1 MKEKLSFRHMLRLM
15 RYYWR
20 TEKHLY
26 LRLYLGLIGI
36 YVFLSL
42 FSWILCRFFSP
53 SQMSGIFM
61 IFNFEWI
68 FWGFIL
74 ISMAHMF
81 SSLETK
87 QHATTFLSLPAN
99 NLEKFISRVVYVT
112 LGIWLLAFAARI
124 TANFIGATLL
134 IFDTLFMNGEW
145 TLSQIFYYRI
155 LPGTW
160 SVFFLNYGPTF
171 ILGFLQYVFWVS
183 LFALWPW
190 SLFTLFGILF
200 RRHGWLWAIP
210 VLFVGV
216 FIAYLIFEIGID
228 KTWAR
233 EHEGLVQTLFAAFI
247 LLPSAF
253 NYWLS
258 YRCFRRAQVI
268 TDKPTRL

>member
-1 MKEKLSFRHMLRLM
+1 MKEKLSFRHMLQLV

-26 LRLYLGLIGI
+26 LRLYLGLVGI

-42 FSWILCRFFSP
+42 FSWILCHFLSP
-53 SQMSGIFM
+53 SQMGGIFM
-61 IFNFEWI
+61 IFNFEWV

-87 QHATTFLSLPAN
+87 QRATTLLTLPAN
-99 NLEKFISRVVYVT
+99 NLEKFVTRVVYVT

-124 TANFIGATLL
+124 TANFIGAIPQL
-134 IFDTLFMNGEW
+134 FDTLVMNGEW

-171 ILGFLQYVFWVS
+171 ILGFLKYVLWVS
-183 LFALWPW
+183 LLALWPW

-216 FIAYLIFEIGID
+216 FAAYLIFDVVFDG
-228 KTWAR
+228 TFTR
-233 EHEGLVQTLFAAFI
+233 EHEGLVRSLFAAFI

-253 NYWLS
+253 NYWLG

>member
-1 MKEKLSFRHMLRLM
+1 MKEKLSFRHMLQLV

-26 LRLYLGLIGI
+26 LRLYLGLVGI

-61 IFNFEWI
+61 ILNFEWV

-87 QHATTFLSLPAN
+87 QRATTLLTLPAN
-99 NLEKFISRVVYVT
+99 NLEKFVTRVVYVT

-171 ILGFLQYVFWVS
+171 ILGFLKYVLWVS
-183 LFALWPW
+183 LLALWPW

-216 FIAYLIFEIGID
+216 FIAYLIFDVVFDG
-228 KTWAR
+228 TFTR
-233 EHEGLVQTLFAAFI
+233 EHEGLVRSLFAAFI

-253 NYWLS
+253 NYWLG

>member
-1 MKEKLSFRHMLRLM
+1 MKEKLSFRHMLQLV

-26 LRLYLGLIGI
+26 LRLYLGLVGI
-36 YVFLSL
+36 YFFLSL

-61 IFNFEWI
+61 IFNFEWV

-87 QHATTFLSLPAN
+87 QRATTLLTLPAN
-99 NLEKFISRVVYVT
+99 NLEKFVTRVVYVT

-171 ILGFLQYVFWVS
+171 ILGFLKYVLWVS
-183 LFALWPW
+183 LLALWPW

-216 FIAYLIFEIGID
+216 FAAYLIFDVVFDG
-228 KTWAR
+228 TFTR
-233 EHEGLVQTLFAAFI
+233 EHEVLVRTLFAAFI

-258 YRCFRRAQVI
+258 YRCFRRAQVV
-268 TDKPTRL
+268 TNKPTRL

>member
-1 MKEKLSFRHMLRLM
+1 MKEKISFRHMLQLV

-26 LRLYLGLIGI
+26 LRLYLGLVGI

-42 FSWILCRFFSP
+42 FSRILSRFLSP
-53 SQMSGIFM
+53 SQMGGIFM
-61 IFNFEWI
+61 IFNFEWV

-87 QHATTFLSLPAN
+87 QRATTFLSLPAN

-112 LGIWLLAFAARI
+112 LGIWLLAFAARV
-124 TANFIGATLL
+124 TANLIGAIPQL
-134 IFDTLFMNGEW
+134 FDTLFMNGEW

-171 ILGFLQYVFWVS
+171 ILGFLKYVLWVS
-183 LFALWPW
+183 LLALWPW

-200 RRHGWLWAIP
+200 RRNGWLWAIP

-216 FIAYLIFEIGID
+216 FIAYLIFDVVFDGSF
-228 KTWAR
+228 TR
-233 EHEGLVQTLFAAFI
+233 EHEGLVQALFAAFI

-253 NYWLS
+253 NYWLG

>member
-1 MKEKLSFRHMLRLM
+1 MKEKLSFRHMLQLV

-26 LRLYLGLIGI
+26 LRLYLGLVGI
-36 YVFLSL
+36 YFFLSL
-42 FSWILCRFFSP
+42 FSWILCRFLSP
-53 SQMSGIFM
+53 SQMGGIFM
-61 IFNFEWI
+61 IFNFEWV

-87 QHATTFLSLPAN
+87 QRATTLLTLPAN
-99 NLEKFISRVVYVT
+99 NLEKFVTRVVYVT

-171 ILGFLQYVFWVS
+171 ILGFLKYVLWVS
-183 LFALWPW
+183 LLALWPW

-200 RRHGWLWAIP
+200 RRNGWLWAIP
-210 VLFVGV
+210 VLFVGA
-216 FIAYLIFEIGID
+216 FIAYLIFEVAID
-228 KTWAR
+228 GTWAR
-233 EHEGLVQTLFAAFI
+233 EHEGLVRTLFAAFI
-247 LLPSAF
+247 LVPSAF

>member
-1 MKEKLSFRHMLRLM
+1 MKEKLSFRHMLQLV

-26 LRLYLGLIGI
+26 LRLYLGLVGI
-36 YVFLSL
+36 YLFLS
-42 FSWILCRFFSP
+42 ILSFILARFFSP

-61 IFNFEWI
+61 IFNTEWI

-87 QHATTFLSLPAN
+87 QRATTLLTLPAS
-99 NLEKFISRVVYVT
+99 NLEKFVTRVVYVT
-112 LGIWLLAFAARI
+112 LGIWLLAFAARV
-124 TANFIGATLL
+124 TANFFGAILL

-155 LPGTW
+155 LPGSW

-171 ILGFLQYVFWVS
+171 ILGFLKYVLWVS

-190 SLFTLFGILF
+190 SLFTLFGLLF

-216 FIAYLIFEIGID
+216 FAAYLIFEMSID
-228 KTWAR
+228 QTWAR
-233 EHEGLVQTLFAAFI
+233 EHDVLLMWLFAAFI

-258 YRCFRRAQVI
+258 YRCFRRSQVI
-268 TDKPTRL
+268 SNKLTRL

>member
-1 MKEKLSFRHMLRLM
+1 MKEKISFHHMLQLV

-36 YVFLSL
+36 YFFLSL

-53 SQMSGIFM
+53 SQMSAVFI

-87 QHATTFLSLPAN
+87 QRATTLLTLPAN
-99 NLEKFISRVVYVT
+99 NLEKFVTRVVYVT

-171 ILGFLQYVFWVS
+171 ILGFLKYVLWVS
-183 LFALWPW
+183 LLALWPW

-216 FIAYLIFEIGID
+216 FAAYLIFDVVFDG
-228 KTWAR
+228 TFTR
-233 EHEGLVQTLFAAFI
+233 EHEGLVRTLFAAFI

>member
-1 MKEKLSFRHMLRLM
+1 MKEKLSFRHMLQLV

-42 FSWILCRFFSP
+42 FSRILSRFFTP
-53 SQMSGIFM
+53 SQMSAVFI

-74 ISMAHMF
+74 ISMANMF

-112 LGIWLLAFAARI
+112 LGIWLLAFAARV
-124 TANFIGATLL
+124 TANLIGAIPQL
-134 IFDTLFMNGEW
+134 FDTLVMNGEW
-145 TLSQIFYYRI
+145 TLSQIFLYQI
-155 LPGTW
+155 LPSTW
-160 SVFFLNYGPTF
+160 SVFYVSYGPTF
-171 ILGFLQYVFWVS
+171 IIGFLQYVFMVS
-183 LFALWPW
+183 LMALWPW

-200 RRHGWLWAIP
+200 RRNGWLWAIP
-210 VLFVGV
+210 VLFVGT
-216 FIAYLIFEIGID
+216 FIAYLIFEAAID
-228 KTWAR
+228 GTWAR
-233 EHEGLVQTLFAAFI
+233 EHEVLVRALFAAFV

-253 NYWLS
+253 NYWPS

>member
-1 MKEKLSFRHMLRLM
+1 MKEKLSFRHMLQLV

-26 LRLYLGLIGI
+26 LRLYLGLVGI
-36 YVFLSL
+36 YLFLSL

-61 IFNFEWI
+61 IFNFEWV

-87 QHATTFLSLPAN
+87 QRATTLLTLPAN
-99 NLEKFISRVVYVT
+99 NLEKFVTRVVYVT

-155 LPGTW
+155 LPSTW
-160 SVFFLNYGPTF
+160 SVFYVNYGSTF
-171 ILGFLQYVFWVS
+171 ILGFLKYVLWVS
-183 LFALWPW
+183 LLALWPW

-216 FIAYLIFEIGID
+216 FAAYLIFDVVFDG
-228 KTWAR
+228 TFTR
-233 EHEGLVQTLFAAFI
+233 EHEGLVRSLFAAFI

-253 NYWLS
+253 NYWLG
-258 YRCFRRAQVI
+258 YHCFRRAQVI

>member
-1 MKEKLSFRHMLRLM
+1 MKEKLSFRHMLQLV

-26 LRLYLGLIGI
+26 LRLYLGLVGI
-36 YVFLSL
+36 YFFLSL
-42 FSWILCRFFSP
+42 FSWILCHFLSP
-53 SQMSGIFM
+53 SQMGGIFM
-61 IFNFEWI
+61 IFNSEWV

-87 QHATTFLSLPAN
+87 QRATTLLTLPAN
-99 NLEKFISRVVYVT
+99 NLEKFVTRVVYVT

-171 ILGFLQYVFWVS
+171 ILGFLKYVLWVS
-183 LFALWPW
+183 LLALWPW

-216 FIAYLIFEIGID
+216 FAAYLIFDVVFDG
-228 KTWAR
+228 TFTR
-233 EHEGLVQTLFAAFI
+233 EHEGLVRSLFAAFI

>member
-1 MKEKLSFRHMLRLM
+1 MKEKLSFHHMLQLV

-26 LRLYLGLIGI
+26 LRLYLGLVGI
-36 YVFLSL
+36 YFFLSL
-42 FSWILCRFFSP
+42 FSRILSRFFTP
-53 SQMSGIFM
+53 SQMSAVFI

-87 QHATTFLSLPAN
+87 QHATTFLSLPAS

-134 IFDTLFMNGEW
+134 IFDTLVMNGEW
-145 TLSQIFYYRI
+145 TLSQIFLYQI
-155 LPGTW
+155 LPSTW
-160 SVFFLNYGPTF
+160 SVFYVGYGPTF

-216 FIAYLIFEIGID
+216 FAAYLIFEVAID
-228 KTWAR
+228 GTWAR
-233 EHEGLVQTLFAAFI
+233 EHEGLVRALFAAFI

-253 NYWLS
+253 NYWLG

-268 TDKPTRL
+268 TNKTTRL

>member
-1 MKEKLSFRHMLRLM
+1 MLQLV

-42 FSWILCRFFSP
+42 FSWILGRFLSP
-53 SQMSGIFM
+53 SQMGGIFM
-61 IFNFEWI
+61 IFNFEWV

-87 QHATTFLSLPAN
+87 QRATTLLTLPAN
-99 NLEKFISRVVYVT
+99 NLEKFVTRVVYVT

-155 LPGTW
+155 LPSTW
-160 SVFFLNYGPTF
+160 SVFYVNYGSTF
-171 ILGFLQYVFWVS
+171 ILGFLKYVLWVS
-183 LFALWPW
+183 LLALWPW

-210 VLFVGV
+210 VLFVGAFV
-216 FIAYLIFEIGID
+216 AYLIFEIGID

-233 EHEGLVQTLFAAFI
+233 EHEGLVQALFAAFI

>member
-1 MKEKLSFRHMLRLM
+1 MKEKLSLRHMLQLV

-26 LRLYLGLIGI
+26 LRLYLGLVGI
-36 YVFLSL
+36 YFFLSL
-42 FSWILCRFFSP
+42 FSWILCRFLSP
-53 SQMSGIFM
+53 SQMGGIFM
-61 IFNFEWI
+61 ILNFEWV

-87 QHATTFLSLPAN
+87 QRATTLLTLPAN
-99 NLEKFISRVVYVT
+99 NLEKFVTRVVYVT
-112 LGIWLLAFAARI
+112 LGIWLLAFAARV
-124 TANFIGATLL
+124 TANLIGAIPQL
-134 IFDTLFMNGEW
+134 FDTLFMNGEW

-171 ILGFLQYVFWVS
+171 ILGFLKYVLWVS
-183 LFALWPW
+183 LLALWPW

-216 FIAYLIFEIGID
+216 FIAYLIFDVVFDG
-228 KTWAR
+228 TFTR

-258 YRCFRRAQVI
+258 YRCFRRAQVV
-268 TDKPTRL
+268 TNKPTRL

>member
-1 MKEKLSFRHMLRLM
+1 MKEKLSFHHMLQLV

-26 LRLYLGLIGI
+26 LRLYLGLVGI

-42 FSWILCRFFSP
+42 FSWILCHFLSP
-53 SQMSGIFM
+53 SQMGGIFM
-61 IFNFEWI
+61 IFNFEWV

-74 ISMAHMF
+74 ISMARMF

-87 QHATTFLSLPAN
+87 QRATTLLTLPAN
-99 NLEKFISRVVYVT
+99 NLEKFITRVVYVT

-171 ILGFLQYVFWVS
+171 ILGFLKYVLWVS
-183 LFALWPW
+183 LLALWPW

-216 FIAYLIFEIGID
+216 FIAYLIFEVAID
-228 KTWAR
+228 GTWAR
-233 EHEGLVQTLFAAFI
+233 EHEGLVRALFAAFI

-253 NYWLS
+253 NYWLG
-258 YRCFRRAQVI
+258 YRCFRRAQVV
-268 TDKPTRL
+268 TNKTTRL

>member
-1 MKEKLSFRHMLRLM
+1 MKEKLSFHHMLQLA

-26 LRLYLGLIGI
+26 LRLYLGLVGI
-36 YVFLSL
+36 YFFLSL
-42 FSWILCRFFSP
+42 FSWILGRFLSP
-53 SQMSGIFM
+53 SQMGGIFM
-61 IFNFEWI
+61 IFNSEWV

-87 QHATTFLSLPAN
+87 QRATTLLALPAN
-99 NLEKFISRVVYVT
+99 NLEKFVTRVVYVT

-171 ILGFLQYVFWVS
+171 ILGFLKYVLWVS
-183 LFALWPW
+183 LLALWPW

-216 FIAYLIFEIGID
+216 FIAYLIFEVAID
-228 KTWAR
+228 GTWAR
-233 EHEGLVQTLFAAFI
+233 EHEGLVRALFAAFI

-253 NYWLS
+253 NYWLG

>member
-1 MKEKLSFRHMLRLM
+1 MKEKLSFRHMLQLV

-42 FSWILCRFFSP
+42 FSRILSRFFTP
-53 SQMSGIFM
+53 SQMSAVFI

-74 ISMAHMF
+74 ISMANMF

-171 ILGFLQYVFWVS
+171 ILGFLKYVLWVS

-200 RRHGWLWAIP
+200 RRNGWLWAIP
-210 VLFVGV
+210 VLFVGA
-216 FIAYLIFEIGID
+216 FIAYLIFEVAID
-228 KTWAR
+228 GTWAR
-233 EHEGLVQTLFAAFI
+233 EHEVLVRALFAAFV

-253 NYWLS
+253 NYWLG

>member
-1 MKEKLSFRHMLRLM
+1 MKEKLSFRHMLQLV

-42 FSWILCRFFSP
+42 FSRILSRFFTP
-53 SQMSGIFM
+53 SQMSAVFI

-112 LGIWLLAFAARI
+112 LGIWLLAFAARV
-124 TANFIGATLL
+124 TANFFGATLL
-134 IFDTLFMNGEW
+134 LFDTLFMNGEW

-155 LPGTW
+155 LPGSW

-171 ILGFLQYVFWVS
+171 ILGFLKYVLWVS

-190 SLFTLFGILF
+190 SLFTLFGLLF

-216 FIAYLIFEIGID
+216 FAAYLIFEMGID
-228 KTWAR
+228 QTWAR
-233 EHEGLVQTLFAAFI
+233 EHDVLLMWLFAAFI

-258 YRCFRRAQVI
+258 YRCFRRAQVV
-268 TDKPTRL
+268 TNKTTRL

>member
-1 MKEKLSFRHMLRLM
+1 MKEKISFRHMLQLV

-26 LRLYLGLIGI
+26 LRLYLGLVGI
-36 YVFLSL
+36 YFFLSL
-42 FSWILCRFFSP
+42 FSRILSRFFTP
-53 SQMSGIFM
+53 SQMSAVFI

-87 QHATTFLSLPAN
+87 QRATTLLTLPAN
-99 NLEKFISRVVYVT
+99 NLEKFVTRVVYVT

-171 ILGFLQYVFWVS
+171 ILGFLKYVLRVS

-216 FIAYLIFEIGID
+216 FAVYLIFDVVFDG
-228 KTWAR
+228 TFTR
-233 EHEGLVQTLFAAFI
+233 EHEGLVQALFAAFI

-253 NYWLS
+253 NYWLG

>member
-26 LRLYLGLIGI
+26 LRLYLGLVGI
-36 YVFLSL
+36 YFFLSL

-53 SQMSGIFM
+53 SQMGGIFM
-61 IFNFEWI
+61 IFNFEWV

-87 QHATTFLSLPAN
+87 QRATTLLALPAN
-99 NLEKFISRVVYVT
+99 NLEKFVTRVVYVT

-171 ILGFLQYVFWVS
+171 ILGFLKYVLWVS
-183 LFALWPW
+183 LLALWPW

-216 FIAYLIFEIGID
+216 FIAYLIFDVVFDG
-228 KTWAR
+228 TFTR
-233 EHEGLVQTLFAAFI
+233 EHEGLVRTLFAAFI

-268 TDKPTRL
+268 TNKTTRL

>member
-1 MKEKLSFRHMLRLM
+1 MKEKISFRHMLQLV

-26 LRLYLGLIGI
+26 LRLYLGLVGI
-36 YVFLSL
+36 YFFLSL
-42 FSWILCRFFSP
+42 FSRILGRFLSP
-53 SQMSGIFM
+53 SQMGGIFM
-61 IFNFEWI
+61 ILNFEWV

-87 QHATTFLSLPAN
+87 QRATTLLTLPAN
-99 NLEKFISRVVYVT
+99 NLEKFITRVVYVT

-160 SVFFLNYGPTF
+160 SVFYVNYGSTF
-171 ILGFLQYVFWVS
+171 ILGFLKYVLWVS
-183 LFALWPW
+183 LLALWPW

-216 FIAYLIFEIGID
+216 FIAYLIFDVVFDG
-228 KTWAR
+228 TFTR
-233 EHEGLVQTLFAAFI
+233 EHEGLVRSLFAAFI

-268 TDKPTRL
+268 TNKTTRL

>member
-1 MKEKLSFRHMLRLM
+1 MKEKLSFHHMLQLV

-26 LRLYLGLIGI
+26 LRLYLGLVGI
-36 YVFLSL
+36 YFFLSL
-42 FSWILCRFFSP
+42 FSWILCRFLSP
-53 SQMSGIFM
+53 SQMGGIFM
-61 IFNFEWI
+61 ILNVEWV

-87 QHATTFLSLPAN
+87 QRATTLLALPAN
-99 NLEKFISRVVYVT
+99 NLEKFVTRVVYVT

-171 ILGFLQYVFWVS
+171 ILGFLKYVLWVS

-216 FIAYLIFEIGID
+216 FAAYLIFDVVFDG
-228 KTWAR
+228 TFTR
-233 EHEGLVQTLFAAFI
+233 EHEGLVRALFAAFI

-268 TDKPTRL
+268 TNKTTRL